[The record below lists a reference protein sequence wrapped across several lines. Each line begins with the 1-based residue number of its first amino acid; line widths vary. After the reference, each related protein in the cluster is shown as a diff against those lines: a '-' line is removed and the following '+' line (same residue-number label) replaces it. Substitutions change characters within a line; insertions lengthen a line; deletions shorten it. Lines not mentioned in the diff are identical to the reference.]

1 LLDWEYAARGIVAM
15 DYAALAVDWKIADIE
30 IVERTG
36 IDPTQ
41 LDMAKQLYRY
51 ICHLW
56 RETSP
61 GVRHQ

>member
-1 LLDWEYAARGIVAM
+1 MIAM

-30 IVERTG
+30 VVERTG

-56 RETSP
+56 RETAP